1 MKSRRMRLIIKE
13 KLKNNILICKELL
26 NDFEKEV
33 EKIYKSESG
42 YISYNNCNKDKI
54 NRSRIVIGEKLL
66 EIEKVTKENKQESN

>member
-1 MKSRRMRLIIKE
+1 MKFKE

-33 EKIYKSESG
+33 EGIKVSEDG
-42 YISYNNCNKDKI
+42 IILYYHCNKDKM

-66 EIEKVTKENKQESN
+66 EIEKAVRECRQED

>member
-1 MKSRRMRLIIKE
+1 MKIKE

-42 YISYNNCNKDKI
+42 YISYNNCNKDKM
-54 NRSRIVIGEKLL
+54 NRNRIIIGEKLL
-66 EIEKVTKENKQESN
+66 EIEKVIKENKQEN